1 MDHSVTFDGKHTW
14 NDWHLIPTSR
24 PTIAQ
29 PKLKT
34 QYVDIPGVGSSED
47 FSELLSGHPIYG
59 DRTGDMEFV
68 VLHDY
73 WPSWD
78 DTRTEIAN
86 HLYGKNIRVIL
97 DDDPTHYYFGRCSL
111 DEYRSDP
118 YYSRVIINYTFKPF
132 KYLIDVPSNFKNLK
146 VDGNLTISVKGT
158 PAYDTPSF
166 VVSGSPSGLYVV
178 EGDNWVHLPNGTT
191 TDPRI
196 VLGPGTHQLKFQGT
210 GTVTVD
216 YREGVL

>member
-14 NDWHLIPTSR
+14 NDWHLIPASR

-29 PKLKT
+29 PKLRT

-59 DRTGDMEFV
+59 DRTGNMEFV

-73 WPSWD
+73 WSSWD
-78 DTRTEIAN
+78 ETRTTIAN
-86 HLYGKNIRVIL
+86 HLYGKNMQVVL
-97 DDDPTHYYFGRCSL
+97 DDDPEHYYFGRCIL
-111 DEYRSDP
+111 DEYRSEP
-118 YYSRVIINYTFKPF
+118 SYSRIVISYTFKPF
-132 KYLIDVPSNFKNLK
+132 KYLLEIPSEFKNLSVSGEK
-146 VDGNLTISVKGT
+146 TITIRGT

-166 VVSGSPSGLYVV
+166 IVSESDLGLYVI
-178 EGDNWVHLPNGTT
+178 EGDRWVHLPNGTT
-191 TDPRI
+191 KDPRI
-196 VLGPGTHQLKFQGT
+196 VLGPGDHELRFQGT
-210 GTVTVD
+210 GKVTVD

>member
-1 MDHSVTFDGKHTW
+1 MDHSVTFDGKHSW

-47 FSELLSGHPIYG
+47 FSELLSGHPIYS
-59 DRTGDMEFV
+59 DRTGSMEFV

-73 WPSWD
+73 WKSWD
-78 DTRTEIAN
+78 ETRTTIAN
-86 HLYGKNIRVIL
+86 HLTGRNIQVVL
-97 DDDPTHYYFGRCSL
+97 DDDPTHFYYGRCSL

-118 YYSRVIINYTFKPF
+118 DYSRVVIDYTFKPF
-132 KYLIDVPSNFKNLK
+132 KHLLEIPSNFRNITVSGEKN
-146 VDGNLTISVKGT
+146 VTINGT
-158 PAYDTPSF
+158 VAYESPTF
-166 VVSGSPSGLYVV
+166 IVSGSESGLYVSLEDV
-178 EGDNWVHLPNGTT
+178 WIYLSNGSTK
-191 TDPRI
+191 DSRLI
-196 VLGPGTHQLKFQGT
+196 LGPGPHSLRFQGI
-210 GTVTVD
+210 GTVTID